1 MLPNAF
7 LLATGG
13 SIEVGLDWRL
23 TPLAGQFS
31 VSEED
36 LLYKEIV
43 NHVWCATENYLC
55 HIITKYLNFVML
67 SIFLDSL

>member
-31 VSEED
+31 MSED

-43 NHVWCATENYLC
+43 NHV
-55 HIITKYLNFVML
+55 
-67 SIFLDSL
+67 

>member
-1 MLPNAF
+1 MCIYKPTFVMLPNAF
-7 LLATGG
+7 LLATGR

-31 VSEED
+31 VSGED

-43 NHVWCATENYLC
+43 NHV
-55 HIITKYLNFVML
+55 
-67 SIFLDSL
+67 